1 MPATNHKQMK
11 MTQTNHVFQM
21 LHVRLTFA
29 STNCIFCVC
38 LKPLWS
44 GFLWTNL
51 RYSDVKT
58 CWWKGILLKWLSPC
72 AADPNHVR
80 WAETEHKARSPGV
93 AEMERC
99 QRTQTADT
107 ERLKIWEIN
116 NMASENRKQCWW
128 WWWSCVKV
136 REGFLKERTWKVP
149 HQPHVQLSGLHL
161 RS

>member
-1 MPATNHKQMK
+1 MPAKP
-11 MTQTNHVFQM
+11 QTNENDANKP
-21 LHVRLTFA
+21 RLPNA
-29 STNCIFCVC
+29 SCTPYVCFYQLYFCAC

-80 WAETEHKARSPGV
+80 WAET
-93 AEMERC
+93 
-99 QRTQTADT
+99 ADT

-136 REGFLKERTWKVP
+136 REGFLKERTWKASCAAV
-149 HQPHVQLSGLHL
+149 
-161 RS
+161 RSPSSLLEFDCLPPCKSKTATL